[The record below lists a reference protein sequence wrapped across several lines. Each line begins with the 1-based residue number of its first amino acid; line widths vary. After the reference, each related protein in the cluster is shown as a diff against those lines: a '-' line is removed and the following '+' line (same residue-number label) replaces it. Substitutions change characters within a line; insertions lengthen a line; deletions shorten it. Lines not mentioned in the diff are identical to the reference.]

1 MMRKKSHTKILLLM
15 CLGIFICMIDSTIMN
30 ITLPAIQE
38 DLHTTLETSSW
49 MLNVY
54 TMTIAVL
61 AIPMAR
67 FADMFGRN
75 KFYLLGLIVF
85 GLGSLLCGLS
95 MSANFLLIARFTQ
108 SLGAAI
114 LIPLSMVIGVGI
126 MPTEKRM
133 ISLTLLGATQG
144 LSTALGPTIGG
155 IITEKL
161 DWHWVFYV
169 NIPICMIGVIA
180 CVFLLPLKQEKTV
193 KAKIDWGG
201 LIFSTIALF
210 TATLVLIKG
219 NSWGWTSQEALICYL
234 TSIISLVLFIVI
246 EKRVQDPMI
255 KLSLFQDRQFL
266 GSVLTVSAGYVFLI
280 GVMVLL
286 PQFLTRFQGKTELEA
301 ALLVTPVSAAIFF
314 FSQLAGLL
322 VKKVGFIVPVI
333 LGFLIMGSAYY
344 LLENLSI
351 NSTTT
356 EIITLCTLL
365 GVGFSFIIATATIA
379 STSSFEGELLTAS
392 QGVFSML
399 RQVGVVLA
407 VAIFV
412 GGLTNKIDQNQDKV
426 MRYAQ
431 TQLNQLNIEKAEQ
444 TKVLRHTKN
453 VLYSDKEHVEEDSQF
468 SKKQIDRMINQD
480 AEDILKDMP
489 LNKRKVAKPLI
500 YKQVSEKIEKKQTE
514 IDKYSKKVNEY
525 GTDKIASSFSN
536 LYKSTVPFVFVCA
549 FLGFTF
555 RKKNQNKIVTE
566 QLKIN

>member
-1 MMRKKSHTKILLLM
+1 
-15 CLGIFICMIDSTIMN
+15 
-30 ITLPAIQE
+30 
-38 DLHTTLETSSW
+38 
-49 MLNVY
+49 
-54 TMTIAVL
+54 
-61 AIPMAR
+61 
-67 FADMFGRN
+67 
-75 KFYLLGLIVF
+75 
-85 GLGSLLCGLS
+85 
-95 MSANFLLIARFTQ
+95 
-108 SLGAAI
+108 
-114 LIPLSMVIGVGI
+114 MVIGVGI
-126 MPTEKRM
+126 MLTEKRM

-169 NIPICMIGVIA
+169 NIPICMIGIIA

-193 KAKIDWGG
+193 EARVDWGG
-201 LIFSTIALF
+201 LILSTITLF
-210 TATLVLIKG
+210 TATLILIKG
-219 NSWGWTSQEALICYL
+219 NSWGWTSKGALICYL
-234 TSIISLVLFIVI
+234 TSMISLVLFIVI

-255 KLSLFQDRQFL
+255 NLSLFKDRQFL

-286 PQFLTRFQGKTELEA
+286 PQFLTSFQGKTELEA

-314 FSQLAGLL
+314 FSQVAGLL
-322 VKKVGFIVPVI
+322 IKKISFIVPVI

-344 LLENLSI
+344 LLENLST

-365 GVGFSFIIATATIA
+365 GIGFSFIIATATIA

-426 MRYAQ
+426 MRYAT
-431 TQLNQLNIEKAEQ
+431 TQLNQLNIEKAEK
-444 TKVLRHTKN
+444 TKVLQHTKD
-453 VLYSDKEHVEEDSQF
+453 VLYSDKKNVEEVSQL
-468 SKKQIDRMINQD
+468 SKKQIDRMIDQN
-480 AEDILKDMP
+480 AEDILNEMP
-489 LNKRKVAKPLI
+489 LNKREIAKPLI
-500 YKQVSEKIEKKQTE
+500 YKQVSEKIEKNQTE
-514 IDKYSKKVNEY
+514 IDKYSQRVSQY
-525 GTDKIASSFSN
+525 GTTKIASSFSD
-536 LYKSTVPFVFVCA
+536 LYKSTVPFVFICA

-555 RKKNQNKIVTE
+555 RQVKKKKIVTG